1 MIDPPAQHGIICF
14 AGCDDENNFRYCDR
28 DSGTVLANGL
38 NHAFGLGS
46 FGGRL
51 GMICVIGVALTM
63 TVGVLNIF
71 KKMVNAM
78 GLRNRECKSE

>member
-1 MIDPPAQHGIICF
+1 M
-14 AGCDDENNFRYCDR
+14 
-28 DSGTVLANGL
+28 LANGL